1 MANSECISFAY
12 CPSVGIYASEC
23 SNNLT
28 MRSNLSFLELLR
40 PFCKLNQN
48 VKIKNNENSNLSID
62 IKEFEV
68 NLIDLSVTI
77 LSPEFCA
84 TLVDENQQ
92 THFPIF
98 TELLR
103 VLVSIISEGAHSSY
117 QAYVEL
123 ISRMVMPDQSDY
135 VHSLIGCILVASTLD
150 EDILSTYNDL
160 NASLDLMINSNQL
173 HKNSYIKFF
182 ERNIFRQNCLLYFF
196 LKFTVQPSSF
206 NAEYSLNDMNDFFN
220 SPLYLYR
227 CFSAPSFSS
236 FDDSPELED
245 KLSISR
251 KDCGKLL
258 SLQDRDNIKQ
268 LMEQFFVSGLI
279 PHLASTI
286 DDIQFVVNEK
296 NPKKS
301 VLLNAKSFFKSNI
314 LSKNTPPS
322 TSTAI
327 KF

>member
-1 MANSECISFAY
+1 
-12 CPSVGIYASEC
+12 
-23 SNNLT
+23 
-28 MRSNLSFLELLR
+28 
-40 PFCKLNQN
+40 
-48 VKIKNNENSNLSID
+48 
-62 IKEFEV
+62 
-68 NLIDLSVTI
+68 
-77 LSPEFCA
+77 
-84 TLVDENQQ
+84 
-92 THFPIF
+92 
-98 TELLR
+98 
-103 VLVSIISEGAHSSY
+103 
-117 QAYVEL
+117 
-123 ISRMVMPDQSDY
+123 MVVPDQSDY

-150 EDILSTYNDL
+150 ENILSTYNNL
-160 NASLDLMINSNQL
+160 NASLDLMINSNQS

-182 ERNIFRQNCLLYFF
+182 ERNIFKYYVLVHDQTLVKQEKLDSDVSALKNIFGTSFFVLLLSAQAQPTNSPSRETNPWYFQKLF
-196 LKFTVQPSSF
+196 IPSSF
-206 NAEYSLNDMNDFFN
+206 NAEYPLNDMTDFFN

-258 SLQDRDNIKQ
+258 SLQDRDNIKK

-279 PHLASTI
+279 PHLGSTL

-301 VLLNAKSFFKSNI
+301 VLLNAKSFFKTSI
-314 LSKNTPPS
+314 LSKNSAPS

-327 KF
+327 KFRAHPESWEILTKKLADLFFILKKF